1 MKAFSRIKRNFKR
14 THLKEIYVVF
24 NKIGQLIY
32 IGNHNGYRK
41 LNIFSKVRTTIIR
54 IFNKAKRTFVI
65 VTVVTVIN
73 GFLYSP
79 MAIDRAIEPANSIGF
94 QNPSPLMER
103 QIISSNEQSCKIK
116 VGPSPTLN
124 EFKGSDKIQMLPF
137 SRPSFKYL
145 APYVFLNGSNRHG
158 FYKFFHMKGGFQDKY
173 GGLLI
178 LTIMIFIL
186 TQDAGAFAPAFRAFQ
201 KLASFNAPTASWPGM
216 GSQGRI
222 YTTREQ
228 EQFNVF
234 LQKFNQPKK
243 TCVFVM
249 TSDEAEQKLNEAYP
263 GKMEIGPGQFVSDK
277 KAAAKIYHASQ
288 LGLNPEDYNVT
299 PENLKRLNEIGLNA
313 YAREGRPLPSIEF
326 VQDYQKA
333 IKKICTNGQS
343 MNGTYSSSGEN
354 KIHPA
359 RYFYNKDTREI
370 VGFYQET
377 GDLITVTKYRIKMF
391 NNFLL
396 TKNLGHLK

>member
-1 MKAFSRIKRNFKR
+1 MKAFSRIKRKLKR
-14 THLKEIYVVF
+14 PYLKEIYLVF
-24 NKIGQLIY
+24 NQIGQLLY
-32 IGNHNGYRK
+32 IGNRNGFRK
-41 LNIFSKVRTTIIR
+41 LNIFSKVRTTIKQ
-54 IFNKAKRTFVI
+54 IFDKSKRMFITVTF
-65 VTVVTVIN
+65 VTVII
-73 GFLYSP
+73 GFLYGP
-79 MAIDRAIEPANSIGF
+79 IAIKPAHGIGF
-94 QNPSPLMER
+94 LNPGPAMER
-103 QIISSNEQSCKIK
+103 PTISSNEQSCKIR
-116 VGPSPTLN
+116 VGPSPILN
-124 EFKGSDKIQMLPF
+124 EVKRSDKIQMPAF

-158 FYKFFHMKGGFQDKY
+158 FYRFFQMKGGYQDKY

-178 LTIMIFIL
+178 LAIMMLIL
-186 TQDAGAFAPAFRAFQ
+186 TQDTEAFAPAFRALQ
-201 KLASFNAPTASWPGM
+201 KLASFNAPTASWPTM

-222 YTTREQ
+222 YATPEQ
-228 EQFNVF
+228 QAYNRMM
-234 LQKFNQPKK
+234 QDFNQPKK

-249 TSDEAEQKLNEAYP
+249 SSDEAEQKLNEAYP

-277 KAAAKIYHASQ
+277 KAAAKLYHASQ
-288 LGLNPEDYNVT
+288 LGLNPEDYNVS

-326 VQDYQKA
+326 VNDYQKV

-343 MNGTYSSSGEN
+343 MKGTYSSSGEN
-354 KIHPA
+354 KIHSA

-370 VGFYQET
+370 VGFYEKT
-377 GDLITVTKYRIKMF
+377 GDLITAAKYRIKMF